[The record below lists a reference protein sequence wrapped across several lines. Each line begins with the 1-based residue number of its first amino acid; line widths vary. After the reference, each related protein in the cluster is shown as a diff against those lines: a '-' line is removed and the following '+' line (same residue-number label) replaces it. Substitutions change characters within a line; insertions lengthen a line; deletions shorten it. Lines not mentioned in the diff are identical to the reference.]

1 LGSGVKLYKVLEEET
16 KTTRLMEGFR
26 AATSKTLTAAFT
38 TQGMTAFGSP
48 EKVISEAWG
57 KNDGS

>member
-26 AATSKTLTAAFT
+26 AATSETLTAAFT
-38 TQGMTAFGSP
+38 TQGMMALGSP
-48 EKVISEAWG
+48 EKVISEAWV
-57 KNDGS
+57 K